1 MIAGLGDDGAS
12 PGMADHENGAF
23 LHVDDPVGGRDI
35 IGEET
40 QGVLNS
46 ESFQSS
52 FRKERDYLGPARAIR
67 ESSVYKHDGTNCHDT
82 SPFAQLECAGPSP
95 NRELRQHMLRVY

>member
-1 MIAGLGDDGAS
+1 MTTRMNATLVLNS
-12 PGMADHENGAF
+12 
-23 LHVDDPVGGRDI
+23 RDI
-35 IGEET
+35 IGEGT